1 MADNTYIREPFESE
15 LEFFRKNKGVGG
27 MATEDGK
34 VILNPFSSLSPAEKT
49 SVALNESARLYLRK
63 IGAPSFAITDIQ
75 KSKFKDYGSEDDIK
89 STIAARIL
97 TGDPSVSDATKDQI
111 KYVNRF
117 LKPYV
122 RPPVAEAATATNMLA
137 QTPAG
142 AVTGRSLLTDKQI
155 LQQIRRTPWHKEFVE
170 QYGEAPDLSTTDYD
184 YLAAWRAGIRPQRDP
199 FDQNR
204 YHWSSSTPDGKM
216 LKSEGHK
223 TAWKEYFM
231 RETGKNPDALG
242 IATEDDAVRL
252 LGRPLR

>member
-1 MADNTYIREPFESE
+1 MLSYSRWLAR
-15 LEFFRKNKGVGG
+15 
-27 MATEDGK
+27 
-34 VILNPFSSLSPAEKT
+34 SLSVIVAA
-49 SVALNESARLYLRK
+49 VALSLAAAAYWQQRIQQGNE
-63 IGAPSFAITDIQ
+63 
-75 KSKFKDYGSEDDIK
+75 
-89 STIAARIL
+89 TIFQPVARIEQ
-97 TGDPSVSDATKDQI
+97 A
-111 KYVNRF
+111 
-117 LKPYV
+117 
-122 RPPVAEAATATNMLA
+122 
-137 QTPAG
+137 
-142 AVTGRSLLTDKQI
+142 KQI